1 MKHELRLAPSEQVN
15 ERDFLW
21 YGSLS
26 RMKRTEF
33 NLKAASPSA
42 PVLEGE
48 AAEGFWKTI
57 EKNKTRSIP
66 KEDFD
71 RAQRAYKSFIK
82 PEV

>member
-26 RMKRTEF
+26 KMKRTEF

-48 AAEGFWKTI
+48 AAEGFYET
-57 EKNKTRSIP
+57 
-66 KEDFD
+66 
-71 RAQRAYKSFIK
+71 
-82 PEV
+82 